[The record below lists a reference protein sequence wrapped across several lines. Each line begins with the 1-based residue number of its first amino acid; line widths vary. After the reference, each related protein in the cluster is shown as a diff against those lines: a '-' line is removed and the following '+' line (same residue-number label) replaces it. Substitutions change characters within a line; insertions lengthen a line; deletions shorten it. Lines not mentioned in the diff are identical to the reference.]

1 MWEFLSWCSCSYQCC
16 KEMDDSGLLEYWSIH
31 FSCQENEYQHWPWS
45 SERCSFRFLVSQD
58 TLVSSVKLEASDLWL
73 NIGYVT
79 DVHRFHKVGAV
90 DLIPHGTDAVIAGL
104 QCLLEAYIFMS
115 RSLSFCHPSKGLP
128 HSTLMSVNDIW
139 RILAP
144 CNWFPKWVSLML
156 NSCIHHPHS
165 NKIQACVAGFKDF
178 QSSTKPSLLKTNH
191 NVGVQ
196 YCI

>member
-1 MWEFLSWCSCSYQCC
+1 
-16 KEMDDSGLLEYWSIH
+16 
-31 FSCQENEYQHWPWS
+31 
-45 SERCSFRFLVSQD
+45 
-58 TLVSSVKLEASDLWL
+58 
-73 NIGYVT
+73 
-79 DVHRFHKVGAV
+79 
-90 DLIPHGTDAVIAGL
+90 
-104 QCLLEAYIFMS
+104 MS

-139 RILAP
+139 HILAP

-178 QSSTKPSLLKTNH
+178 QSSTE

-196 YCI
+196 YWI